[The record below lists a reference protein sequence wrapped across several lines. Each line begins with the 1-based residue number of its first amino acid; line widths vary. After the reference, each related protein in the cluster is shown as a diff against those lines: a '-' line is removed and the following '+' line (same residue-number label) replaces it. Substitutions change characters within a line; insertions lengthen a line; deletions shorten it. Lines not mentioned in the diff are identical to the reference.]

1 MTKSTYSLLLATTSL
16 VCSLSLVS
24 FSRYA
29 TPVLAESQPVNSLA
43 STIVSRSLVIG
54 FKSPRTDG
62 EPKESGTIGTR
73 GGCLTD
79 ESLSP
84 SLTPLTPGTVQG
96 LTKNQ
101 KTVDEYPTLT
111 VSEHPSFF
119 VYVPQ
124 TSATRGEFILTNQQD
139 TEEIYYTSVALP
151 ETPGIMSVKLPTNLD
166 PLEVNQLYQW
176 SFSLQCN
183 NAGAAGN
190 PTVIGWIER
199 TEPNPALTKDLD
211 KVKPLELAALYGNYG
226 VWHDLLATLVDL
238 RLSHPEDS
246 NLTMM
251 WENLLKS
258 ESVKL
263 DEISQAPLVEST
275 PVEY

>member
-1 MTKSTYSLLLATTSL
+1 MTKTTYSLLLATTSL

-43 STIVSRSLVIG
+43 SNLFSGSLAIG
-54 FKSPRTDG
+54 FRSPRTEG
-62 EPKESGTIGTR
+62 EPKESGTLGTR

-79 ESLSP
+79 ESFSP

-96 LTKNQ
+96 LTEHLES
-101 KTVDEYPTLT
+101 VEEYPTLT
-111 VSEHPSFF
+111 VSEHPTFF
-119 VYVPQ
+119 VYVPE
-124 TSATRGEFILTNQQD
+124 TSAKTATFILTD
-139 TEEIYYTSVALP
+139 SDVTELVYYTTIELP
-151 ETPGIMSVKLPTNLD
+151 ETPGIISIKVPTD
-166 PLEVNQLYQW
+166 KDSLEIDRVYKW
-176 SFSLQCN
+176 TFSLQCHS
-183 NAGAAGN
+183 AGADGT
-190 PTVIGWIER
+190 PKVMGWIKR
-199 TEPNPALTKDLD
+199 TEPNPALEKDLD

-238 RLSHPEDS
+238 RLSHPEDY
-246 NLTMM
+246 NLAMM

-263 DEISQAPLVEST
+263 EKISQAPLVEST

>member
-1 MTKSTYSLLLATTSL
+1 MTKTTYSLLLATTSL

-43 STIVSRSLVIG
+43 SKVLSGSLEIG
-54 FKSPRTDG
+54 FKSPRTEG
-62 EPKESGTIGTR
+62 EPQESGTLGTR
-73 GGCLTD
+73 GGCGS
-79 ESLSP
+79 EEFLSP
-84 SLTPLTPGTVQG
+84 SLTPLTPNTVQG
-96 LTKNQ
+96 LTENQ
-101 KTVDEYPTLT
+101 DTVDEHPTLT
-111 VSEHPSFF
+111 VSDHPSFF
-119 VYVPQ
+119 VYVPK
-124 TSATRGEFILTNQQD
+124 TSATTGEFILTNQQG

-151 ETPGIMSVKLPTNLD
+151 ETPGIIRVKLPTNLD

-176 SFSLQCN
+176 SFSLKCN
-183 NAGAAGN
+183 NESAAGN

-199 TEPNPALTKDLD
+199 TEPNPALKKDLD

-226 VWHDLLATLVDL
+226 VWHELLTTLVDL
-238 RLSHPEDS
+238 RQSHPEDA

-263 DEISQAPLVEST
+263 EKISQAPLVEST
-275 PVEY
+275 PMEY